1 MRKQKPLI
9 TLAVSLIAILCA
21 TGIILAF
28 AGGPPVGATGSVI
41 FNQASCA
48 QASCHIGTAN
58 SGSGSLD
65 LTGVPTN
72 YSLGQAYTFT
82 VTLRQTGQRRWG
94 FQFSARTRANGQSV
108 GTLQAGTDGFSQLQ
122 SLGGIQY
129 VAHNGSGTRA
139 GTTNGPVS
147 FQVRWTAPSSD
158 VGEVVFSV
166 AGNAANNDTLQ
177 TGDFIYTK
185 EVTSQPPTPQ
195 NGPPAP
201 TASAIMLPFVIDTT
215 QFRCNLIMSNL
226 TGTEASV
233 NAQLID
239 ASGNVLASKGYVVA
253 ANGMTQI
260 NRVVSDI
267 LALPSPTEKQGY
279 LILESSQKITAAST
293 PVDNITTD
301 SAVVQAARGAATRL
315 LLPTSTST
323 GAFKTTMTIVNDS
336 LNSNNIEI
344 KLKDGNG
351 NVTATKS
358 VMIAPYGYFHTED
371 AHAFLQVSGKFGPIE
386 LTSKNSVPMPFL
398 AVSRVYATIT
408 ASAPN
413 PGTGQASSFFTAVPF
428 D

>member
-28 AGGPPVGATGSVI
+28 AGGPACWCNRIGHFQSGELRTGKLSHRNRQLG
-41 FNQASCA
+41 FRKSR
-48 QASCHIGTAN
+48 
-58 SGSGSLD
+58 LD
-65 LTGVPTN
+65 R
-72 YSLGQAYTFT
+72 S
-82 VTLRQTGQRRWG
+82 
-94 FQFSARTRANGQSV
+94 S
-108 GTLQAGTDGFSQLQ
+108 DQLQ
-122 SLGGIQY
+122 SGSSLHVYRYAASNRPASLGLSVFCTDPSERAIGR
-129 VAHNGSGTRA
+129 NPSGWYRRLQSTPVTGWYSICRSQWFWNTGWHHERA
-139 GTTNGPVS
+139 GQFPGALDRS
-147 FQVRWTAPSSD
+147 SSD

-323 GAFKTTMTIVNDS
+323 GAIQ
-336 LNSNNIEI
+336 NNHDYRE
-344 KLKDGNG
+344 
-351 NVTATKS
+351 
-358 VMIAPYGYFHTED
+358 
-371 AHAFLQVSGKFGPIE
+371 
-386 LTSKNSVPMPFL
+386 
-398 AVSRVYATIT
+398 
-408 ASAPN
+408 
-413 PGTGQASSFFTAVPF
+413 
-428 D
+428 